1 MMYSE
6 NLAQIKDTL
15 LKILDELVK
24 VSQQIP
30 RPENS
35 FRKSDKQFLMEV
47 TFDDKKY
54 KDSVAYLAPKLEALI
69 QPFRNLLTDLGP
81 FEKYLQLNSATFLRT
96 NPNVKGVKDEL
107 VKLDQMSEHMD
118 TMPFFCCARLMEID
132 FRQLKMEL
140 EGRLENYKDSIIKWA
155 HKNIRESAS
164 ELDRAISATFDYI
177 KVKPQ
182 TTEKLIDI
190 EQYIAKIRKQ
200 TEKKFRN
207 DFEEMKKWIFYLY
220 SLDFRFT
227 KEQYAEIYKA
237 ASLLFSLPQKVSEE
251 ENRIEEEKLRLE
263 ELTANLRNQLHNDIN
278 ILIADIQSL
287 KSFNDQFDQVQA
299 NEKIDQLQEKIRELN
314 AMMNKINK
322 DEELLQ
328 LSSISEFPKLE

>member
-1 MMYSE
+1 
-6 NLAQIKDTL
+6 
-15 LKILDELVK
+15 
-24 VSQQIP
+24 
-30 RPENS
+30 
-35 FRKSDKQFLMEV
+35 
-47 TFDDKKY
+47 
-54 KDSVAYLAPKLEALI
+54 
-69 QPFRNLLTDLGP
+69 
-81 FEKYLQLNSATFLRT
+81 
-96 NPNVKGVKDEL
+96 
-107 VKLDQMSEHMD
+107 MSEHMD